1 MLFFD
6 LILVTRNIFDE
17 DNYTPILCEDE
28 SQYIAILKEFPFED
42 SELQVLW
49 LLWAAFALKK
59 MMQQFIDITVTVLRY
74 YVHCDWLIERSVF

>member
-1 MLFFD
+1 MLLFH
-6 LILVTRNIFDE
+6 LILVARNIFDE

-49 LLWAAFALKK
+49 LL
-59 MMQQFIDITVTVLRY
+59 
-74 YVHCDWLIERSVF
+74 